1 MQIRFQGE
9 DDLEQA
15 LHEIHRRACEYEGP
29 LMLQFMELA
38 RLSAP
43 VEPDEPLRE
52 VPLDGAQHDGVA
64 ADAKRR
70 EIKERFEEALS
81 LLMVLAFPVH
91 SGTEQVVRDELNQAL
106 GHEQQIDSLKM
117 RAGNRK
123 LSLRR
128 NLGRRPTKQ
137 QVALRNALL
146 EFLPRQTLEE
156 L

>member
-29 LMLQFMELA
+29 LMHQFVELA

-43 VEPDEPLRE
+43 VEPDEPLTE
-52 VPLDGAQHDGVA
+52 VPWDGAPRDRVA
-64 ADAKRR
+64 ADTKRR
-70 EIKERFEEALS
+70 EVKERFEEVLS
-81 LLMVLAFPVH
+81 LLMVLAFPVN
-91 SGTEQVVRDELNQAL
+91 SATEQAVRHELNQAL
-106 GHEQQIDSLKM
+106 GREQQIDSLQM
-117 RAGNRK
+117 LAGDRRI
-123 LSLRR
+123 SLRR

-146 EFLPRQTLEE
+146 DFLPRQTLED